1 MSVREED
8 REKRIATR
16 LLLAVLICAVVIAV
30 MNSSMVNV
38 AVPVIRR
45 DFGASEAQVGWVITA
60 YLLLYAVGIPLY
72 GRASDVFSLRRAFSL
87 GLLVFAIGSLLSAL
101 APSLPLLVFGRVVQ
115 ATGAASIP
123 ALASATVAKVLPPGQ
138 RGTAL
143 GLIVSSVGVG
153 AAIGPVVGGVI
164 QQLAGWQS
172 LFYATLTLTLLL
184 LPGALYALPNTESSG
199 DRSFDVPGGILLGLA
214 AGLFLFG
221 ITQGQ
226 VAGFGSISS
235 WGSFAG
241 AALAAM
247 GFAWRITSARHPFVA
262 PALFKNRGYVAAVT
276 VGFLSMLVNVSCLV
290 SVPLLVSQV
299 NGLSPGA
306 TGVVLAPGAIAL
318 AILSPWAGRL
328 SDRTGVKMPVY
339 SGLTIMLISVLFLST
354 FAAGASP
361 VVVASGMLG
370 VGVGFALTNSPNV
383 NAAAAALKEEEAG
396 VGLGIFNGLFFLG
409 GGTGPAVVG
418 AFLAAR
424 REAGAAA
431 INPVYALDTA
441 PFSDA
446 FLLLIVALILALAAS
461 LGIRN
466 SIKGRAP
473 KNGRRRAPYQNE
485 EE

>member
-1 MSVREED
+1 LSAGGATD
-8 REKRIATR
+8 REGRRNTR
-16 LLLAVLICAVVIAV
+16 LLLAVLISAVFVSV

-45 DFGASEAQVGWVITA
+45 DFGASEAQVGWVITG
-60 YLLLYAVGIPLY
+60 YLLIYAVGIPLY

-87 GLLVFAIGSLLSAL
+87 GLLVFAVGSLVSAL
-101 APSLPLLVFGRVVQ
+101 APSLPLLVFGRIVQ
-115 ATGAASIP
+115 ATGAAAIP
-123 ALASATVAKVLPPGQ
+123 ALSGASVAKLLPPGD

-153 AAIGPVVGGVI
+153 AAIGPVVGGVL

-172 LFYATLTLTLLL
+172 LFYATLALTLLL
-184 LPGALYALPNTESSG
+184 LPGALYALPKTESSE
-199 DRSFDVPGGILLGLA
+199 DRSFDVPGGVLLGLA

-226 VAGFGSISS
+226 TAGFAAASS
-235 WGSFAG
+235 WGSFAA
-241 AALAAM
+241 AALAAV
-247 GFAWRITSARHPFVA
+247 GFAWRITSAEHPFVS
-262 PALFKNRGYVAAVT
+262 PALFRNPPYVAAVV
-276 VGFLSMLVNVSCLV
+276 VGFFSMLVNVSCLV

-306 TGVVLAPGAIAL
+306 TGLVLAPGAVAL
-318 AILSPWAGRL
+318 AILSPLAGRL
-328 SDRTGVKMPVY
+328 SDRIGVKTLIY
-339 SGLTIMLISVLFLST
+339 AGLMVMLLSVLFLSA

-361 VVVASGMLG
+361 YVVAAGMLG
-370 VGVGFALTNSPNV
+370 IGVGFALTNSPNV
-383 NAAAAALKEEEAG
+383 NAAAAALKEEESG

-424 REAGAAA
+424 REAGADAL
-431 INPVYALDTA
+431 NPLYALDAA

-446 FLLLIVALILALAAS
+446 FLLLSVALAICLVASIWVRNGVKARAAEAQ
-461 LGIRN
+461 
-466 SIKGRAP
+466 K
-473 KNGRRRAPYQNE
+473 
-485 EE
+485 